1 LLIKHAASH
10 SRSLKGFSPDAER
23 AIQAYAWPG
32 NVRELENKIRGAII
46 MTEGKQVTAA
56 DLGLAEDA
64 PSEDLNLREV
74 RRNAEVAAVRRAIAN
89 ASGNISKSA
98 KLLGI
103 TRPTLY
109 DLMDKYDIPLPK

>member
-1 LLIKHAASH
+1 
-10 SRSLKGFSPDAER
+10 
-23 AIQAYAWPG
+23 
-32 NVRELENKIRGAII
+32 
-46 MTEGKQVTAA
+46 MTEGKQITAA